1 MAHDKQIGMPPQRVF
16 AHDPISYV
24 HPSAIWVLARA
35 RRITDKEFAL

>member
-1 MAHDKQIGMPPQRVF
+1 MTSKSNATQRVF

-24 HPSAIWVLARA
+24 HPAIWVLAHP